1 MPYICP
7 STRAKLISDKQTL
20 EAQLTKANQALLD
33 TLNSEIES
41 YTFDSAEARQQAK
54 LRDPEK
60 LQKTIDWIE
69 SRINSIDSRLRGTGV
84 VNMNMRRKGYCGY

>member
-7 STRAKLISDKQTL
+7 STRAKLINDKQIL
-20 EAQLTKANQALLD
+20 ETQLTKANQALLD

-41 YTFDSAEARQQAK
+41 YSFDSAEARQQAK

-69 SRINSIDSRLRGTGV
+69 SRINHIDSRLRGTGV
-84 VNMNMRRKGYCGY
+84 VNMNMRNNFV